1 MSDDL
6 LPAFP
11 IKRGRVHEAQGP
23 GALGFAAIS
32 AGMVGGT
39 ALWCQESWRSEQLNP
54 QGLSGFADPG
64 QMLLAKAHDQAEL
77 LAIAEESLRN
87 GAVSLVIMEL
97 SKPLNLTAGR
107 RLQLAAKTGRSTG
120 LCLIAEGA
128 GSSAAESRWHCQPAY
143 DTPASD
149 TPAFDTPAFDTPAF
163 DTQDWTRNR
172 WSLIKNKSGILGAW
186 HVRWDWA
193 ARRLRVVSSVSE

>member
-1 MSDDL
+1 MSNDL
-6 LPAFP
+6 PTAFP

-23 GALGFAAIS
+23 GALSFAAIA
-32 AGMVGGT
+32 AGFADGE

-54 QGLSGFADPG
+54 QGLRCFADPDRV
-64 QMLLAKAHDQAEL
+64 LLAKAQDQTEL
-77 LAIAEESLRN
+77 LAIAEETLRD

-128 GSSAAESRWHCQPAY
+128 GSSAAETRWHCQP
-143 DTPASD
+143 T
-149 TPAFDTPAFDTPAF
+149 F
-163 DTQDWTRNR
+163 DTQDWTGHR

-186 HVRWDWA
+186 YVRWDWA
-193 ARRLRVVSSVSE
+193 ARRLRVVSSASE